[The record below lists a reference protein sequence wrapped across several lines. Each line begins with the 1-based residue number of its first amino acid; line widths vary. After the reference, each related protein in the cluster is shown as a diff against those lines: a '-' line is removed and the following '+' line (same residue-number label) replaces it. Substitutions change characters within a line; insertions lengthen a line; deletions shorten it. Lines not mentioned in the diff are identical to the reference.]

1 MSTHIH
7 LSDLTDKALALL
19 KAQGLSAST
28 LGGYAK
34 KYEFLKK
41 HFASLGSAYYDESL
55 LSRFMVDYEEKHKNG
70 TICYFYLRQ
79 WQRATRLI
87 KEIAAEGTADL
98 NPYVNRR
105 KYVVSK
111 ENEAVINS
119 ILDSY
124 NLQGIPREEMDISL
138 RHICSYACGEN
149 DSLLNIT
156 DDHLLKFI
164 GTEIPNSTSGSKSR
178 TMRAVKLLS
187 EYFRKNQINAHN
199 LDFTYVHLKDRSD
212 TLIEPFTAEEITKML
227 NAIDTSDSVGL
238 RDYAIILLA
247 FDTGLR
253 AVDIRTLQFSDIDWK
268 NAIIKVNQDKT
279 NEPLTLPLTNRV
291 MNAISDYILKG
302 RPESDSQYIFLISK
316 APYRPFNRRHGTF
329 TGLIRKYC
337 DAAGVEHIYKRGF
350 HSLRRSFA
358 TELSLSG
365 APIEVI
371 SQMLGHK
378 SILED
383 KPYLSYNKNEVSFCA
398 FDFTEIPISSGIY
411 AAHFKAE

>member
-7 LSDLTDKALALL
+7 LADLTDKALALL

-28 LGGYAK
+28 LGGYTK

-41 HFASLGSAYYDESL
+41 YFASHNTAYYDESL
-55 LSRFMVDYEEKHKNG
+55 LSRLMQDYEEKHKNG

-98 NPYVNRR
+98 TPYVNRR

-111 ENEAVINS
+111 ENKAVINS

-187 EYFRKNQINAHN
+187 EYFRKKQINEHN

-212 TLIEPFTAEEITKML
+212 TLIEPFTAEEVIRML

-291 MNAISDYILKG
+291 ILITVHQIGKPKKITSYSSILKSLCSISG
-302 RPESDSQYIFLISK
+302 RNDLLFISMLLRDCLSMYDTYIGSTGIVMIYNFIS
-316 APYRPFNRRHGTF
+316 
-329 TGLIRKYC
+329 RKIFWERKK
-337 DAAGVEHIYKRGF
+337 DI
-350 HSLRRSFA
+350 
-358 TELSLSG
+358 
-365 APIEVI
+365 
-371 SQMLGHK
+371 
-378 SILED
+378 
-383 KPYLSYNKNEVSFCA
+383 
-398 FDFTEIPISSGIY
+398 
-411 AAHFKAE
+411 

>member
-1 MSTHIH
+1 M
-7 LSDLTDKALALL
+7 
-19 KAQGLSAST
+19 Q
-28 LGGYAK
+28 
-34 KYEFLKK
+34 
-41 HFASLGSAYYDESL
+41 
-55 LSRFMVDYEEKHKNG
+55 SRD
-70 TICYFYLRQ
+70 
-79 WQRATRLI
+79 
-87 KEIAAEGTADL
+87 
-98 NPYVNRR
+98 
-105 KYVVSK
+105 
-111 ENEAVINS
+111 
-119 ILDSY
+119 
-124 NLQGIPREEMDISL
+124 
-138 RHICSYACGEN
+138 
-149 DSLLNIT
+149 
-156 DDHLLKFI
+156 
-164 GTEIPNSTSGSKSR
+164 
-178 TMRAVKLLS
+178 
-187 EYFRKNQINAHN
+187 
-199 LDFTYVHLKDRSD
+199 
-212 TLIEPFTAEEITKML
+212 
-227 NAIDTSDSVGL
+227 
-238 RDYAIILLA
+238 LA